1 MLSRKRAKGK
11 ETSWFQ
17 LIVYGEQNKSIQ
29 CKHGLDEL
37 SASFTR
43 KVTVYL
49 TEVWVDDN
57 NRTMAMSI
65 LLNLGTNHILRGEY
79 ITASSFARA
88 VAVLEK
94 HEMGGSFES
103 AFYHGAT
110 TVIKINGEQRL

>member
-1 MLSRKRAKGK
+1 MSKACMSLWKIYS
-11 ETSWFQ
+11 
-17 LIVYGEQNKSIQ
+17 
-29 CKHGLDEL
+29 
-37 SASFTR
+37 
-43 KVTVYL
+43 
-49 TEVWVDDN
+49 EVWVDEN

-94 HEMGGSFES
+94 QMGGSFEF

-110 TVIKINGEQRL
+110 TVIKINGGNQRDLLR